1 MYDTNYFLTRLQ
13 NGEDLDKIGK
23 EIADMMNKASAEFTA
38 QKEAEAKAKAAAEAE
53 KNIQKKE
60 LVEELIDIIQELAI
74 LEGMDPEDMDVA
86 DGEIDEL
93 VDAFTEMFAAMRDLK
108 NMFAAASVRNP
119 AKLTPVKKN
128 DDQILADFLKTII

>member
-1 MYDTNYFLTRLQ
+1 MFDQNYFLTRLQ

-53 KNIQKKE
+53 KNSQKKE

-74 LEGMDPEDMDVA
+74 LEGMDPKDLDIT
-86 DGEIDEL
+86 DDDIDEL
-93 VDAFTEMFAAMRDLK
+93 VNAFTEMFAAMRDLK
-108 NMFAAASVRNP
+108 NMFAVASVKKP
-119 AKLTPVKKN
+119 AKLAPTKKN

>member
-1 MYDTNYFLTRLQ
+1 MFDQNYFLTRLQ

-53 KNIQKKE
+53 KNSQKKE

-74 LEGMDPEDMDVA
+74 LEGMDPKDMDVA

-93 VDAFTEMFAAMRDLK
+93 VEAFTEMFAAMRDLK
-108 NMFAAASVRNP
+108 NMFAAASVRKP
-119 AKLTPVKKN
+119 AKLAPVKKN

>member
-1 MYDTNYFLTRLQ
+1 MFDQNYFLTRLQ

-38 QKEAEAKAKAAAEAE
+38 QKEAEAKAAAEAE
-53 KNIQKKE
+53 KNSQKKE

-74 LEGMDPEDMDVA
+74 LEGMDPEDMAVV

-93 VDAFTEMFAAMRDLK
+93 VEAFTEMFAAMRDLK
-108 NMFAAASVRNP
+108 NMFAAASVRKP
-119 AKLTPVKKN
+119 AKLAPAKKN

>member
-1 MYDTNYFLTRLQ
+1 MFDQNYFLTRLQ

-74 LEGMDPEDMDVA
+74 LEGMDPEDMTIA

-93 VDAFTEMFAAMRDLK
+93 VEAFTEMFAAMRDLK
-108 NMFAAASVRNP
+108 NMFAAASAKKP
-119 AKLTPVKKN
+119 TKLTPVKKS

>member
-1 MYDTNYFLTRLQ
+1 MFDQNYFLTRLQ

-108 NMFAAASVRNP
+108 NMFAAASVRKP
-119 AKLTPVKKN
+119 AKLAPVKKN

>member
-1 MYDTNYFLTRLQ
+1 MFDQNYFLTRLQ

-53 KNIQKKE
+53 KNNQKKE

-93 VDAFTEMFAAMRDLK
+93 VNAFTEMFAAMRDLK
-108 NMFAAASVRNP
+108 NMFAAASVRKP
-119 AKLTPVKKN
+119 AKLAPVKKN

>member
-1 MYDTNYFLTRLQ
+1 MFDQNYFLTRLQ

-38 QKEAEAKAKAAAEAE
+38 QKEAEAKVAAEAE

-74 LEGMDPEDMDVA
+74 LEGMDPEDMDVE

-93 VDAFTEMFAAMRDLK
+93 VNAFTEMFAAMRDLK
-108 NMFAAASVRNP
+108 NMFAAASAKKP
-119 AKLTPVKKN
+119 AKLASVKKN